1 MKGLKPLE
9 ILKIVL
15 ERFPEVSG
23 TMLKSVLL
31 DEVQNAES
39 WETLVR
45 SLLNR
50 NLNVFITGSSS
61 LSKSCFP

>member
-1 MKGLKPLE
+1 M
-9 ILKIVL
+9 L